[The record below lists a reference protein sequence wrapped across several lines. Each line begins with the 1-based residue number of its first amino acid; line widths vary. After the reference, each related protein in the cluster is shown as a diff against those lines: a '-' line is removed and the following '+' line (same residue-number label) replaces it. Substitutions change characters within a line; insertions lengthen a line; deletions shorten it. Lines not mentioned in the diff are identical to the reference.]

1 LSELFNLL
9 LTPKMNPSEGGHS
22 IWPSNLSVQS
32 QLQQTLQTLIT
43 HTPEAEKDTAQSLL
57 LRQIL
62 SLSQG
67 LMKVQHDQIHNRLGQ
82 QLDFS
87 SPVQMSLPYIH
98 QNQVQW
104 ADMEFKQSEYED
116 EKKEKTT
123 GWHLILRFAQ
133 ETPQSFSVETQ
144 LKQNNLSVVLW
155 AEEKEQLKN
164 LNTDI
169 SLLKEKL
176 NHAGFNIESIS
187 SKHGS
192 PVRIQKPIQQSLVD
206 VHT

>member
-1 LSELFNLL
+1 
-9 LTPKMNPSEGGHS
+9 
-22 IWPSNLSVQS
+22 V
-32 QLQQTLQTLIT
+32 
-43 HTPEAEKDTAQSLL
+43 
-57 LRQIL
+57 
-62 SLSQG
+62 
-67 LMKVQHDQIHNRLGQ
+67 
-82 QLDFS
+82 
-87 SPVQMSLPYIH
+87 
-98 QNQVQW
+98 
-104 ADMEFKQSEYED
+104 YEN